1 MNKLLSI
8 AKHVSRFEA
17 VDISYFKDDE
27 EHLIYENQ
35 STSDQQELVNILEE
49 IKYTYAP
56 DKIILTTKKKQGDD
70 FVAGAKQTVDTVEP
84 ANPSSLEGMPQDQL
98 NDVKAYMIK
107 QLEKDLQ
114 KMEKK
119 SEWLESQN
127 ERLKEENFK
136 LQKENQLK
144 DEVHAIED
152 RKKEIEQS
160 NGLAGVME
168 KVGENPVLA
177 NLAAV
182 AVSRLMGVD
191 MSAGQLPSANANV
204 SFDGS
209 DNEVI
214 AETEKWLLSKDDQ
227 YQKEFFILVQLLA
240 QNEELLGQLL
250 SNFRK
255 PTDQE
260 VDYE

>member
-1 MNKLLSI
+1 MNKLHNI
-8 AKHVSRFEA
+8 AKHTARYEA
-17 VDISYFKDDE
+17 VDIGYLKDGE
-27 EHLIYENQ
+27 EQLVYENQ
-35 STSDQQELVNILEE
+35 STADQQELVEILED
-49 IKYTYAP
+49 IKFTYEP
-56 DKIILTTKKKQGDD
+56 EKIIVNTKKKVDGE
-70 FVAGAKQTVDTVEP
+70 FVDAGKKSVET
-84 ANPSSLEGMPQDQL
+84 AELEKTSALHGLPQEQL
-98 NDVKAYMIK
+98 NDVKAYMIQ
-107 QLEKDLQ
+107 QLEKDLL

-119 SEWLESQN
+119 ADQLESQN

-191 MSAGQLPSANANV
+191 LSNSLPAGNNANV
-204 SFDGS
+204 AFEGAE
-209 DNEVI
+209 NEVI
-214 AETEKWLLSKDDQ
+214 AETEKWLLSKDEQ

-255 PTDQE
+255 PSGEE